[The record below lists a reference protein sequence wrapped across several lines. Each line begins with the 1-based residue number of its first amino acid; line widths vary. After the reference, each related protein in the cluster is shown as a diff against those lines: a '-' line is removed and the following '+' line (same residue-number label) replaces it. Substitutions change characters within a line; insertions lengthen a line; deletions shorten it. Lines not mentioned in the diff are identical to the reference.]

1 MASVDVNGGVSGRV
15 LVGSRAGGETHDDDD
30 DDRHDGERRCGG
42 QPVALT
48 TCVSEHQLLKHY
60 YICERVTIESVSSN
74 VAQLGH

>member
-30 DDRHDGERRCGG
+30 DDRHDGERMCGG
-42 QPVALT
+42 QAVALT

-60 YICERVTIESVSSN
+60 YMCNNRVRE
-74 VAQLGH
+74 Q